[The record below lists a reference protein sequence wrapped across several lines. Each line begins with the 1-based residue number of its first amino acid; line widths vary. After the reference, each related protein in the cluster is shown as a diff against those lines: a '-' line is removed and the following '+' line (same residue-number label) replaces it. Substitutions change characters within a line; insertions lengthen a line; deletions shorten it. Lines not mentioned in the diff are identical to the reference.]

1 MALLFIL
8 IVIFSSGPFPPDPIG
23 RLWRCERDALH
34 HVTRLRD
41 VGCHAATGDQW
52 AGWKGAERT

>member
-1 MALLFIL
+1 MALLLFL
-8 IVIFSSGPFPPDPIG
+8 IVIFPFEPFPSDPIG

-52 AGWKGAERT
+52 AGWN